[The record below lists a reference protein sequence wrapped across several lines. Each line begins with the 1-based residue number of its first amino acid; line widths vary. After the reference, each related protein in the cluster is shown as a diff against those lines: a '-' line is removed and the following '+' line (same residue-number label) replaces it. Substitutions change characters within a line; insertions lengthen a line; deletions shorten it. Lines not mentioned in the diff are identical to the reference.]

1 MLQIPSIRTLN
12 QFVRELRKLNGKF
25 FNRLE
30 ITLVKEDNLYKVKQ
44 VFDVY
49 ELQLMDENAN
59 EQTYIHRYE
68 LLFEPLTYL
77 KTLKVPKNCVVETF
91 YAFLKSCN
99 LVV

>member
-1 MLQIPSIRTLN
+1 MLKIPSIRTLN

-25 FNRLE
+25 FDRLE

-59 EQTYIHRYE
+59 EQTYIHKYE

-77 KTLKVPKNCVVETF
+77 KTLKVPKNAQVSLY
-91 YAFLKSCN
+91 YA
-99 LVV
+99 

>member
-1 MLQIPSIRTLN
+1 MLKIPSIRTLN

-44 VFDVY
+44 VFDDIDDVY

-77 KTLKVPKNCVVETF
+77 KTLKVPKNAQVSLY
-91 YAFLKSCN
+91 YA
-99 LVV
+99 